1 MDQYLDFQLS
11 KRYVA
16 PTSKHQL
23 SCQLNLFLSFLLSYP
38 LSNLFLTLLLS
49 QTSVLQEFCLKLSAS
64 VLKSHGIPCL
74 HLHHLLLCCLQGSR
88 KLQHWALSWA
98 PHPLQHSSRNQRCR
112 VKSRHVRAKGELKE
126 ASCKTVQ
133 SQNNRVWAA

>member
-1 MDQYLDFQLS
+1 MTLDQYLDFQLS

-74 HLHHLLLCCLQGSR
+74 HLHHLLLCCLLFTRSKGTTAPGTVMSPSSTP
-88 KLQHWALSWA
+88 AL
-98 PHPLQHSSRNQRCR
+98 
-112 VKSRHVRAKGELKE
+112 LKE
-126 ASCKTVQ
+126 SKMQ
-133 SQNNRVWAA
+133 SEKQTCQS